1 MEWERKQTQCPQ
13 CILGPTN
20 FLCPNCEAK
29 YIPDFSKLKPKPPTT
44 QQGNIKFSKIRQF
57 KEGPKRNISL
67 AWQWP
72 PQLWHRGNGTLE
84 HKNQISPRI
93 YTTPPLQAKSRKL
106 KEKSTNEPN

>member
-1 MEWERKQTQCPQ
+1 MEWERKQTKCPQ

-20 FLCPNCEAK
+20 FLCPKCEAK
-29 YIPDFSKLKPKPPTT
+29 YIPDFSKLKPKPSNT

-72 PQLWHRGNGTLE
+72 PQVMAQREWDPGTQKLNLPQDI
-84 HKNQISPRI
+84 HNF
-93 YTTPPLQAKSRKL
+93 PPPSKVK
-106 KEKSTNEPN
+106 KT